1 MQVMIYPSEVIS
13 KSDAVK
19 QLGSVFLR
27 GGDAAIA
34 DQYAKSWAA
43 AARLRSENPNFTQD
57 QLIKNA
63 TNNYLIQV
71 SAAGAASGAIAAA
84 PFFGFL
90 STIGSTA
97 ADLYFFGKVSVN
109 HILLI
114 AALHDLQLDDIEL
127 RRLTVLSSFLGEP
140 NELSGTTDLADNFIA
155 NLNNKLSQRVI
166 IKVGSKLLPAKAGAA
181 LPLFIGAAAA
191 ASLNARLAQ
200 QISANAVITIKL
212 QAT

>member
-1 MQVMIYPSEVIS
+1 MLLMIYHSEMIS

-19 QLGSVFLR
+19 QLGSLFIR
-27 GGDAAIA
+27 GGEAALS
-34 DQYAKSWAA
+34 DQYSKSWAIA
-43 AARLRSENPNFTQD
+43 ASLRSKNPTFTQD
-57 QLIKNA
+57 QLIKTA
-63 TNNYLIQV
+63 TNSYLVQV
-71 SAAGAASGAIAAA
+71 SAAGAASGAVAAA

-90 STIGSTA
+90 STLGSAA

-114 AALHDLQLDDIEL
+114 AALHDLQLEDIEL

-140 NELSGTTDLADNFIA
+140 NELSRTTDVTDNFIA
-155 NLNNKLSQRVI
+155 NLNNKLAQRVI
-166 IKVGSKLLPAKAGAA
+166 IKVGSKLLPVRAGAA

-191 ASLNARLAQ
+191 ASLNAKLAQ
-200 QISANAVITIKL
+200 QISANAVTAIKL